1 MELHATPRL
10 FGLAF
15 MALLAATVAFLIG
28 AQIWSSG
35 APFGFSAPAARP
47 IEVDI
52 PVEVRVDLEQPSP
65 QTVPPVSPVDRA
77 LSAFSGTLRA
87 GVDPS
92 LPVGAGQGV
101 LELTGPAEVSVEVD
115 EVERGTL
122 PLSLVLDEGTHR
134 VRYRFGARATDRFYY
149 VKPGATRSLE
159 VVTPPGGFVD
169 AR

>member
-1 MELHATPRL
+1 
-10 FGLAF
+10 
-15 MALLAATVAFLIG
+15 VAFLIG
-28 AQIWSSG
+28 AQIWSGGGPSE
-35 APFGFSAPAARP
+35 FSAPTAPP
-47 IEVDI
+47 IEIDI
-52 PVEVRVDLEQPSP
+52 PVEVQVDLEEPSP

-77 LSAFSGTLRA
+77 LSAFTGSLRA

-134 VRYRFGARATDRFYY
+134 VRYRSAARSTDRFYY
-149 VKPGATRSLE
+149 VKSGATRSLE
-159 VVTPPGGFVD
+159 VVTRRGGFVD